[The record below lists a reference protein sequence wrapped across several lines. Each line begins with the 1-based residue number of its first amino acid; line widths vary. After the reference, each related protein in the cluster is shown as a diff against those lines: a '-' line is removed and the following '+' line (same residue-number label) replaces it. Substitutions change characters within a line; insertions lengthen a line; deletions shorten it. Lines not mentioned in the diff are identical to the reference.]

1 MQTSELPNPAST
13 AELPRGPSDVYVA
26 DPPARLSAEL
36 VREFS
41 RISTARFAAH
51 LLLEFGLIA
60 GSIWLCERFWHPALY
75 ILTVIWIGA
84 RQHALMILMHDAAH
98 YRAATNRKLND
109 VLGLIAGTPLF
120 ISLHAYRHE
129 HFAHHRHVN
138 TDDDPQWVDRDG
150 PEWVFPK
157 SRMGLAALLVGDLF
171 GLGSYATVRY
181 VLLLQKRLHAHGASL
196 WLVALQPLLTCAI
209 IAAVAITGTW
219 LPFTLY
225 WVIPIATW
233 LTLILRIR
241 SIAEHYALP
250 HDHVLNFTRTVIPTW
265 FEKLFVAPKSIAL
278 HLEHHQYPSVPFF
291 RLNALH
297 KALMEQK
304 EFREQSHITAGYTG
318 VFRECL
324 QFTNTRPPRA

>member
-1 MQTSELPNPAST
+1 MMTLEIAEPAATVELP
-13 AELPRGPSDVYVA
+13 GVPSDVYVA
-26 DPPARLSAEL
+26 EPPARLPAEL
-36 VREFS
+36 IREFS
-41 RISTARFAAH
+41 RISTARFVAH

-60 GSIWLCERFWHPALY
+60 GAIWLCEMFWHPALY

-98 YRAATNRKLND
+98 YRAANNRKLND

-120 ISLHAYRHE
+120 ISLQAYRHE

-157 SRMGLAALLVGDLF
+157 SRKGLAALLIGDLF

-181 VLLLQKRLHAHGASL
+181 VLVLQKRLLEHGASL
-196 WLVALQPLLTCAI
+196 WLIALQPLLTIAI
-209 IAAVAITGTW
+209 ITAVAVTGTW
-219 LPFTLY
+219 VPFALY
-225 WVIPIATW
+225 WVVPIATW

-250 HDHVLNFTRTVIPTW
+250 HDRVLNFTRSVLPT
-265 FEKLFVAPKSIAL
+265 FLEKLFIAPKSIAL

-291 RLNALH
+291 QLASLHNALMDQ
-297 KALMEQK
+297 AD
-304 EFREQSHITAGYTG
+304 FREQSHITSGYSS
-318 VFRECL
+318 VLRECL
-324 QFTNTRPPRA
+324 KFTNTRPPQA